1 MANDTITNETKE
13 SVSSVELKQTS
24 KGVNF
29 TVKIYHKEPQDAK
42 KTAVSIF
49 DELKTKYETTGGNV
63 E

>member
-1 MANDTITNETKE
+1 MAGDVITNETKE

-29 TVKIYHKEPQDAK
+29 TVKIYNKEPQDAK

-49 DELKTKYETTGGNV
+49 DELRIKYETSEENRG
-63 E
+63 